1 MVRMR
6 RRAPYE
12 TVEPFRVRLHEPRGR
27 ALRDALAKWTMT
39 IPNEVWPDFPPEI
52 MDRNADVFEA
62 LLAVAD
68 QAGGHSPNRA
78 RVTAVTLVT
87 DKSEDK
93 RSMGIRLLEDLKT
106 VFGDR
111 DRLHTEEILS
121 ELLKLN
127 ESPWDDIRGKP
138 LDARGLANRLG
149 KYQVKSK
156 SVRVG
161 EDSKK
166 GYAREDLVDVWARY
180 VTDSEAR
187 DTHSSKRIPTE
198 LVGMETPLPSSDFGV
213 TSVTEVTGVTRTTN
227 RNTRTAT
234 SFATTS
240 RTRAKKKRWKCLS
253 GFLRLM
259 NQPILR
265 YRNLNRIR

>member
-1 MVRMR
+1 MR
-6 RRAPYE
+6 
-12 TVEPFRVRLHEPRGR
+12 
-27 ALRDALAKWTMT
+27 LAR
-39 IPNEVWPDFPPEI
+39 FPPEI

-68 QAGGHSPNRA
+68 QAGGHWPNRA

-166 GYAREDLVDVWARY
+166 GYAREDLVDVWSRY
-180 VTDSEAR
+180 VTDVEAR
-187 DTHSSKRIPTE
+187 DTHSSKRIPTD
-198 LVGMETPLPSSDFGV
+198 LVGIETP
-213 TSVTEVTGVTRTTN
+213 TRLLILGSQASQRSQGSHRTMN
-227 RNTRTAT
+227 RSTRTAT
-234 SFATTS
+234 SIATTS

-253 GFLRLM
+253 ALSLSDRPRTVSPYQVDRGC
-259 NQPILR
+259 NEAPSPWDST
-265 YRNLNRIR
+265 